1 MGNIRRHRHRQRNR
15 DALWWNSV
23 SITQKKKS
31 LQNSDAAI
39 WGSKG
44 NRWVMAGMQMPCKQL
59 QNTDWSPTWCPAQFA
74 PFTGYDC
81 VIISINYRLTHR
93 TTDAT
98 GPHVSNTNVSLHK
111 SITRN
116 IFCAFKAQLKA
127 RGERGRR
134 VEGGGGGSDWKSIW
148 WKTILFWFCTRT
160 TNQLMAAAD
169 LEPTRPANVLH
180 VPLCPLRRGICCYHW
195 RLSALELGGPHH
207 AAVPSN
213 CLIVG
218 ANELI
223 TCHLT
228 LIGSYQFS
236 MGIIK
241 NLKHAT
247 LAPDRATHRAALAC
261 NSSLSLSLCFSLHRE
276 PYCSLPDLWS
286 LLLGPTHFLIR

>member
-134 VEGGGGGSDWKSIW
+134 VEGGGEAVIEKVSGEKLFYFDFAHAQQINW
-148 WKTILFWFCTRT
+148 WP
-160 TNQLMAAAD
+160 QLTLSQPAP
-169 LEPTRPANVLH
+169 PT
-180 VPLCPLRRGICCYHW
+180 CCMCH
-195 RLSALELGGPHH
+195 SALCGGAS
-207 AAVPSN
+207 AATT
-213 CLIVG
+213 G
-218 ANELI
+218 
-223 TCHLT
+223 
-228 LIGSYQFS
+228 
-236 MGIIK
+236 
-241 NLKHAT
+241 
-247 LAPDRATHRAALAC
+247 D
-261 NSSLSLSLCFSLHRE
+261 
-276 PYCSLPDLWS
+276 S
-286 LLLGPTHFLIR
+286 LLLSWAGPITRRSRLIV